1 MDDLNASKHET
12 LKTRPDDDLWSENEK
27 RYGMSC
33 DVARVGR
40 PLAASTL
47 AASIACEL

>member
-40 PLAASTL
+40 LTL